1 MAAHAP
7 DQPTHEQTAG
17 AGLLPLFALAV
28 VLATVAISTV
38 VAVPSMV
45 TAIIALS
52 TVIGFA
58 AALVAM
64 LGRLIGPEEH

>member
-7 DQPTHEQTAG
+7 EKPESTAG
-17 AGLLPLFALAV
+17 SGVLAIFALAV
-28 VLATVAISTV
+28 VVATVAICAV
-38 VAVPSMV
+38 VAAPSTITM
-45 TAIIALS
+45 IIALS

-58 AALVAM
+58 AGLVAL

>member
-7 DQPTHEQTAG
+7 EQPMHEQDRG

-28 VLATVAISTV
+28 VVATVAICAV
-38 VAVPSMV
+38 VAAPSMV
-45 TAIIALS
+45 TVIVALA

-58 AALVAM
+58 AGLAAL
-64 LGRLIGPEEH
+64 LGRLIGPEQH

>member
-7 DQPTHEQTAG
+7 EQPVNEQDSG

-28 VLATVAISTV
+28 VIATAAICAVVAAPGTVTV
-38 VAVPSMV
+38 VV
-45 TAIIALS
+45 ALA

-58 AALVAM
+58 AGLAVL
-64 LGRLIGPEEH
+64 LGRLIGPEQH